1 MALNLSAVPVLP
13 LARGTGDGGKAMT
26 ERSKL
31 AKAPRDR
38 LLEAT
43 RKELAD
49 FERRE
54 KELREKDREERAAEL
69 GLPYKQIVWRRLQSL
84 LGP

>member
-1 MALNLSAVPVLP
+1 
-13 LARGTGDGGKAMT
+13 MT
-26 ERSKL
+26 ERSQL
-31 AKAPRDR
+31 AKTPRDR
-38 LLEAT
+38 LLETA

-69 GLPYKQIVWRRLQSL
+69 GLPYKQIVWRRLQSV
-84 LGP
+84 LGL

>member
-1 MALNLSAVPVLP
+1 
-13 LARGTGDGGKAMT
+13 MT
-26 ERSKL
+26 ERAQL
-31 AKAPRDR
+31 GTAPRDR

-54 KELREKDREERAAEL
+54 SEFRKKDREERAAEL
-69 GLPYKQIVWRRLQSL
+69 HLPLDEIKVH
-84 LGP
+84 

>member
-1 MALNLSAVPVLP
+1 
-13 LARGTGDGGKAMT
+13 MT
-26 ERSKL
+26 ERSQL
-31 AKAPRDR
+31 AKAPRDC
-38 LLEAT
+38 LLEAA

-69 GLPYKQIVWRRLQSL
+69 GLPYEQIVWRRLQSL
-84 LGP
+84 LGL

>member
-1 MALNLSAVPVLP
+1 
-13 LARGTGDGGKAMT
+13 MT
-26 ERSKL
+26 ERSQL
-31 AKAPRDR
+31 AKTPRDR
-38 LLEAT
+38 LLEAA

-69 GLPYKQIVWRRLQSL
+69 GLPYKQIVWRRLQSV
-84 LGP
+84 LGL

>member
-1 MALNLSAVPVLP
+1 
-13 LARGTGDGGKAMT
+13 MT
-26 ERSKL
+26 ERSQL

-38 LLEAT
+38 LLEAA

-69 GLPYKQIVWRRLQSL
+69 GLPYKQIVWRRLQSV
-84 LGP
+84 LGL

>member
-1 MALNLSAVPVLP
+1 
-13 LARGTGDGGKAMT
+13 MT
-26 ERSKL
+26 ERSQL

-38 LLEAT
+38 LLEAA

-49 FERRE
+49 FERSE

-69 GLPYKQIVWRRLQSL
+69 NLPYKQIVWRRLQSV
-84 LGP
+84 LGL

>member
-1 MALNLSAVPVLP
+1 
-13 LARGTGDGGKAMT
+13 MT
-26 ERSKL
+26 ERSQL
-31 AKAPRDR
+31 AKTPRDR
-38 LLEAT
+38 LLETA

-69 GLPYKQIVWRRLQSL
+69 GLPYEQIVWRRLQSL
-84 LGP
+84 LGL

>member
-1 MALNLSAVPVLP
+1 
-13 LARGTGDGGKAMT
+13 MT
-26 ERSKL
+26 ERSQL
-31 AKAPRDR
+31 AEAPRDR
-38 LLEAT
+38 LLEAA

-69 GLPYKQIVWRRLQSL
+69 GLPYEQIVWRRLQSL
-84 LGP
+84 LGL

>member
-1 MALNLSAVPVLP
+1 
-13 LARGTGDGGKAMT
+13 MT
-26 ERSKL
+26 ERSQL

-38 LLEAT
+38 LLEAA

-69 GLPYKQIVWRRLQSL
+69 GLPYEQIVWRRLQSL
-84 LGP
+84 LGL